1 MSHPDPVHVSDA
13 LSAFPYPG
21 TQREL
26 LRFAEQRG
34 ADESVVHALAALPA
48 RTYANSAEVMRA
60 IIEKVR
66 SG

>member
-26 LRFAEQRG
+26 LRFAKQRG
-34 ADESVVHALAALPA
+34 ADESVVHALAALPPG
-48 RTYANSAEVMRA
+48 TYANSAEVMRT
-60 IIEKVR
+60 IIDKIR
-66 SG
+66 PG